1 VKRFSAAVLTAVA
14 FALAACSSIGGGEY
28 GYSDYAP
35 VNVRR
40 VSVGNGNLS
49 VVPPRPWNRHR
60 AVLFEDIPAVEDWT
74 LNGPLLDGIT
84 FITGL
89 KSGHFMVRQSH
100 RADQQVPKFRADMPP
115 PEIAAMLES
124 LYRVRGGAVDFHTL
138 SIQPRQ
144 FLGTNGFEFDYEHL
158 DDDELW
164 RKGRA
169 VGAVINGQLYLIMY
183 DAARSHYYDAAL
195 PDFEAIV
202 ASARLRRASA

>member
-1 VKRFSAAVLTAVA
+1 VKRLSTAALLLGAC
-14 FALAACSSIGGGEY
+14 ALSACSSLGGEGY
-28 GYSDYAP
+28 GFSAYSA
-35 VNVRR
+35 VNVHR
-40 VSVGNGNLS
+40 VEVGNGKMT

-60 AVLFEDIPAVEDWT
+60 AMLFEDIPAVEDWT

-89 KSGHFMVRQSH
+89 KSGHYMIRQ
-100 RADQQVPKFRADMPP
+100 RRTADQQVPKFRAEMTP
-115 PEIAAMLES
+115 PEIAAMIES
-124 LYRVRGGAVDFHTL
+124 LYRVRGGAVDFRTL
-138 SIQPRQ
+138 SLKPRQ
-144 FLGTNGFEFDYEHL
+144 FLGANGFQLDYEHL

-169 VGAVINGQLYLIMY
+169 VGAVIDDQLFLILY

-202 ASARLRRASA
+202 TSAQLRA

>member
-1 VKRFSAAVLTAVA
+1 MRRSTII
-14 FALAACSSIGGGEY
+14 ALAAAASLLPACSSLGGGEY

-40 VSVGNGNLS
+40 VSVGNGNMS

-60 AVLFEDIPAVEDWT
+60 AMLFDDIPAVEDWT
-74 LNGPLLDGIT
+74 LNGALLDGIT

-100 RADQQVPKFRADMPP
+100 KADQQVPKFRADMPP
-115 PEIAAMLES
+115 PEIAAMIES
-124 LYRVRGGAVDFHTL
+124 LYRVRGGAVDFRTL

-144 FLGTNGFEFDYEHL
+144 FLGTNGFQFDYEHL

-164 RKGRA
+164 RKGRV
-169 VGAVINGQLYLIMY
+169 VGAVIDDQLYLIMF
-183 DAARSHYYDAAL
+183 DAARSHYYAAAL

-202 ASARLRRASA
+202 ASARLQR

>member
-1 VKRFSAAVLTAVA
+1 MKRSIATAVLLGAC
-14 FALAACSSIGGGEY
+14 ALSACSSLGAGEGY
-28 GYSDYAP
+28 GFSEYYA
-35 VNVRR
+35 VNVHR
-40 VSVGNGNLS
+40 VKVGNGNMT

-60 AVLFEDIPAVEDWT
+60 PLLFEDIPAVEDWT

-89 KSGHFMVRQSH
+89 RNNKSMIRQ
-100 RADQQVPKFRADMPP
+100 RRTADQQVPVFRSNMTP

-124 LYRVRGGAVDFHTL
+124 LYRVRGGTVDFRTL

-144 FLGTNGFEFDYEHL
+144 FLGTNGFQFDYERL
-158 DDDELW
+158 SDDELW
-164 RKGRA
+164 RKGRV
-169 VGAVINGQLYLIMY
+169 VGAVINGELYVILY

-202 ASARLRRASA
+202 ASAQYRG